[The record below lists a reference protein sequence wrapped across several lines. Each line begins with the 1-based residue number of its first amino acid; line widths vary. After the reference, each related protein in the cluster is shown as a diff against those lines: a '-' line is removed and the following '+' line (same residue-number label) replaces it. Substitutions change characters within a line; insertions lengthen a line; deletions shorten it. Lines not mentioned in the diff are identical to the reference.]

1 MQFDLNALIE
11 DCLSIFR
18 AKAEQQNVE
27 LISFIQPQVP
37 RVISGDPTRLR
48 RALLSLLENALKKT
62 DEGEVLI
69 VVALDERS
77 HQPRLR
83 IAVQDSGTPM
93 DAEERDT
100 LMHAELHS
108 KNFLSATR
116 LGGNLGLVIARQLI
130 ILMHGNSAS
139 KAAATRAVPCG

>member
-1 MQFDLNALIE
+1 LNALID
-11 DCLSIFR
+11 DCMSIFR

-48 RALLSLLENALKKT
+48 QALLSLLENALHKT

-77 HQPRLR
+77 TKPRLR
-83 IAVQDSGTPM
+83 IAVQDSGVPM
-93 DAEERDT
+93 EAAERDA
-100 LMHAELHS
+100 LLHSELHS

-116 LGGNLGLVIARQLI
+116 LSGHLGLVIARQLI
-130 ILMHGNSAS
+130 LLMNGRFGV
-139 KAAATRAVPCG
+139 KCGSHQGSTL